1 MPKQVVFHETGDAD
15 VLKIE
20 DQPVC
25 EPGAGEVRINVAAI
39 GLNRAEIMF
48 RRGNISSNH
57 NFLPG
62 WGTRHR
68 ASSMPS
74 DPAWRV

>member
-25 EPGAGEVRINVAAI
+25 EPNVAAI